1 MAKVSV
7 SVEVSKEAHELAV
20 GVKEVALAVKQA
32 LADGFQVGQD
42 IPAVIGVAIGSLA
55 VAVAGVEKLGEEIKE
70 DPAAFSKALALPM
83 ADLVSE
89 LAKKAPQA

>member
-42 IPAVIGVAIGSLA
+42 IPAVIGVAIGSLS
-55 VAVAGVEKLGEEIKE
+55 VAVAGVEKLGAEIAE